1 MALPTPM
8 LGLIGC
14 SLKPSPGR
22 RCRLWRPWDRK
33 ASMLNPCPD
42 IPDTVQGKGEASRLI
57 RAEGLQALVTA
68 ILLLWSC
75 GGQCSSLL
83 VC

>member
-1 MALPTPM
+1 
-8 LGLIGC
+8 
-14 SLKPSPGR
+14 
-22 RCRLWRPWDRK
+22 
-33 ASMLNPCPD
+33 MLNPCPD

-75 GGQCSSLL
+75 GGQCSSRL